1 MSIFFNWNT
10 STQIFINTFEMIKT
24 TPVYYNTSE
33 SLNKN
38 IAVKYYTI
46 LYRNLAKIFPLQWN
60 MRNIRAMLVKY
71 YVLCGI

>member
-1 MSIFFNWNT
+1 
-10 STQIFINTFEMIKT
+10 MIKT

-46 LYRNLAKIFPLQWN
+46 LYRNLAKIFPLQ
-60 MRNIRAMLVKY
+60 
-71 YVLCGI
+71 